1 MKEDEFNKNLEK
13 VLELIY
19 KIEIQ
24 AKKDL
29 QKDRREY
36 VQKEYR
42 EDLYS
47 YKIQTEYRY

>member
-1 MKEDEFNKNLEK
+1 MKDEQFNKHLEK

-29 QKDRREY
+29 EKDRRESG
-36 VQKEYR
+36 KN
-42 EDLYS
+42 LYS
-47 YKIQTEYRY
+47 YNIKTEYRC